1 VSAKDEAAAQ
11 APRMFVKFN
20 FFKVRSEWR
29 RLDDEL
35 RERHKRDFC
44 KVVDSLSVSG
54 DLSVYTTVGFR
65 GDTDLMIRQL
75 TDDAAQIHSFGSAI
89 RATGLG
95 SYFDSPYSYLAV
107 TRKSSYVA
115 NHSHAGQEGSAD
127 PRAATTRKYLVV
139 YPFVKRRD
147 WYSLPFADRQE
158 MMSGHIETGHRY
170 PAIRIN
176 TSYSFGI
183 DDQEFIVAFDTDDL
197 MQFVDLVMELRE
209 SPASAYTERDVP
221 AFTCMSATPRQAVDA
236 LDGASAAVA
245 ESQAELEAVLP

>member
-1 VSAKDEAAAQ
+1 
-11 APRMFVKFN
+11 MFVKFH
-20 FFKVRSEWR
+20 FFKVASEWR
-29 RLDDEL
+29 RLDDDR
-35 RERHKRDFC
+35 RERHKSEFC
-44 KVVDSLSVSG
+44 EVVDSMAVSG

-65 GDTDLMIRQL
+65 GDTDLMIRQV
-75 TDDAAQIHSFGSAI
+75 TEDAAEIHSFGSAI

-95 SYFDSPYSYLAV
+95 SYFETPYSYLGV

-115 NHSHAGQEGSAD
+115 NHTHAGQEGSAD
-127 PRAATTRKYLVV
+127 LRVAKSRKYLVV

-147 WYSLPFADRQE
+147 WYSLPFAERQE

-197 MQFVDLVMELRE
+197 MEFVDLVMELRE

-236 LDGASAAVA
+236 LDGESGMVAAN
-245 ESQAELEAVLP
+245 QAELEAVLR